1 MIGRTLF
8 IYFLRRY
15 LVMTFQFLIGVMVIA
30 YLADFTEFARR
41 ASSLEGYT
49 ATLGLYASLLK
60 MPILLQMA
68 IPFTIL
74 FAGMAT
80 LMTLNRRYELVVTRA
95 AGVSAW
101 QFLAPMCAASLCIGI
116 LVVVIVNPISARTLG
131 AVQEIE
137 ASLFGGSAGRSGSG
151 RPPWLR
157 QHTDEGAT
165 VIGAASTARRG
176 MLLSEATFLRMSKD
190 EKIVE
195 RIDAR
200 QAVLLEGAWDIS
212 DAIVYRHG
220 VAPRR
225 VESMRIK
232 SDLQPEFIEEQFA
245 APEAIPFFELPEKIA
260 AARSF
265 GRSGDAF
272 ATQFHSLVAL
282 PMLLVTMTLI
292 AATVSMRFTRM
303 GQSEMIILGGVVAG
317 FLLYVGSVLV
327 KAFGSAGIVP
337 PIVAAWFPVVV
348 AGLFGVT
355 YLLNKEDG

>member
-8 IYFLRRY
+8 FYFLRRY
-15 LVMTFQFLIGVMVIA
+15 LAMTAQFLIGVTVIA

-49 ATLGLYASLLK
+49 VALGLYASLLK
-60 MPILLQMA
+60 MPLLLQMA
-68 IPFTIL
+68 IPFTVL

-101 QFLAPMCAASLCIGI
+101 QFLAPMCAASLLIGI
-116 LVVVIVNPISARTLG
+116 LTVAIINPISARTLG
-131 AVQEIE
+131 SVQEIE
-137 ASLFGGSAGRSGSG
+137 ASLFGGSAGRSGSN

-157 QHTDEGAT
+157 QRTDEGVT

-176 MLLSEATFLRMSKD
+176 LLLSEATFLRIGED
-190 EKIVE
+190 ELIDE

-200 QAVLLEGAWDIS
+200 RALLVDGAWDIR
-212 DAIVYRHG
+212 DAVIYRQG
-220 VAPRR
+220 ETPQRVAR
-225 VESMRIK
+225 MRIK
-232 SDLQPEFIEEQFA
+232 SDLQPAFIEEQFA
-245 APEAIPFFELPEKIA
+245 DPEAIPFFELPQKIA
-260 AARSF
+260 ASRSF

-272 ATQFHSLVAL
+272 ATQFHSLIAL
-282 PMLLVTMTLI
+282 PALLVTMTLI

-303 GQSEMIILGGVVAG
+303 GQSEMIILGGIVAG

-337 PIVAAWFPVVV
+337 PIVAAWFPVLV